1 MALRR
6 AALLSVVA
14 LAGCGNQDGLDEAK
28 LSLRTPPARVSEP
41 PVASATP
48 SSTATPKKAGR
59 QREMTAAD
67 AERLRPVISA
77 WADSL
82 TRSDF
87 DAAARFFALP
97 AIVFQSVPLELTTA
111 AAAKQ
116 FNSGLPCGARLED
129 VQQNGRYIVGT
140 FRLLTRPGSECG
152 DVNQLVR
159 VAFVFTGRRFSEW
172 YQVPDTPGAAPGPK
186 RRPQPAGDAS
196 GETSPA

>member
-14 LAGCGNQDGLDEAK
+14 LAGCGSDGTLDEAK
-28 LSLRTPPARVSEP
+28 LSLTTPPARVSEP
-41 PVASATP
+41 PVASTTP
-48 SSTATPKKAGR
+48 SPTATPKAGR
-59 QREMTAAD
+59 EREMTAAD

-159 VAFVFTGRRFSEW
+159 VAFVFSGRRFSEW